1 MRLYLGTHQPAWL
14 ARDLGVPLL
23 VSHRRLAGRRS
34 LPRATGPWAL
44 DSGGFTELSLYG
56 RWRTDARAYVAAVRR
71 YSEEI
76 GQLDWAAGQD
86 WMVESHVRERTGA
99 SLRTHQHRTVA
110 NYLQL
115 RELAPELPFI
125 ATLQGQSVA
134 DYQRCADLYEQHGVD
149 LAALPRIGVGS
160 ICRRQNSGEV
170 EQIVRSLAGRGLRL
184 HTFGAKV
191 LGLARYADAIC
202 SSDSLAWSFRGR
214 HIPGCSPSHR
224 SESNCVHFALAWH
237 TRLLASL
244 PADIGD
250 DHDSP
255 EPRQPV
261 TSLPTT
267 RSVRARGRE
276 PLPHRASAPVRPAT
290 STRRERSTT
299 SDSPLAA
306 AVSRPHLTRSRP

>member
-1 MRLYLGTHQPAWL
+1 MRFYLGTHQPAWL
-14 ARDLGVPLL
+14 SRDLGVPLL

-56 RWRTDARAYVAAVRR
+56 AWRTDARTYVAAVRR
-71 YSEEI
+71 YAEEI

-86 WMVESHVRERTGA
+86 WMVESDVRARTGA

-134 DYQRCADLYEQHGVD
+134 DYQRCADLYERHGVD
-149 LAALPRIGVGS
+149 LAALPRVGVGS
-160 ICRRQNSGEV
+160 ICRRQHSGEV
-170 EQIVRSLAGRGLRL
+170 EQIVHSLAGRGLRL

-191 LGLARYADAIC
+191 LGLARYADAVC
-202 SSDSLAWSFRGR
+202 SSDSLSWSFRGR
-214 HIPGCSPSHR
+214 HVPGCSPSHR
-224 SESNCVHFALAWH
+224 SESNCVYFALAWH

-244 PADIGD
+244 AADTGD
-250 DHDSP
+250 HP
-255 EPRQPV
+255 EPRRPV

-267 RSVRARGRE
+267 KRTRAPGHGPR
-276 PLPHRASAPVRPAT
+276 PHRASAPTRPAT
-290 STRRERSTT
+290 RARRERLSI

-306 AVSRPHLTRSRP
+306 AASRPHPTRSQP

>member
-1 MRLYLGTHQPAWL
+1 MRFYLGTHQPAWL

-56 RWRTDARAYVAAVRR
+56 QWRTDTRTYVAAVRR

-76 GQLDWAAGQD
+76 GHLDWAAGQD
-86 WMVESHVRERTGA
+86 WMVESHVRARTGA
-99 SLRTHQHRTVA
+99 SLLAHQIRTVT

-125 ATLQGQSVA
+125 ATLQGQSVT
-134 DYQRCADLYEQHGVD
+134 DYQRCADLYERQGVD
-149 LAALPRIGVGS
+149 LAALPRVGVGS
-160 ICRRQNSGEV
+160 ICRRQHSGEV

-214 HIPGCSPSHR
+214 HVPGCSPSHR

-237 TRLLASL
+237 TKLLAAL
-244 PADIGD
+244 PADTRDRPDPGRSATC
-250 DHDSP
+250 SP
-255 EPRQPV
+255 A
-261 TSLPTT
+261 T
-267 RSVRARGRE
+267 RSTRAGGRGPR
-276 PLPHRASAPVRPAT
+276 PHRASAPGRPAT
-290 STRRERSTT
+290 RTRRERSTT
-299 SDSPLAA
+299 SISPLAIA
-306 AVSRPHLTRSRP
+306 A

>member
-1 MRLYLGTHQPAWL
+1 
-14 ARDLGVPLL
+14 
-23 VSHRRLAGRRS
+23 
-34 LPRATGPWAL
+34 L

-56 RWRTDARAYVAAVRR
+56 RWQTDARAYVDAVRR

-76 GQLDWAAGQD
+76 GQLDFAASQD
-86 WMVESHVRERTGA
+86 WMVEPRVRARTGA

-125 ATLQGQSVA
+125 ATLQGQSVS
-134 DYQRCADLYEQHGVD
+134 DYHRCADLYERHGVD
-149 LAALPRIGVGS
+149 LAALPRVGVGS
-160 ICRRQNSGEV
+160 ICRRQNSSEV

-191 LGLARYADAIC
+191 LGLARYADAIF

-214 HIPGCSPSHR
+214 HVPGCSPSHR

-244 PADIGD
+244 PATATGD
-250 DHDSP
+250 TDGSP
-255 EPRQPV
+255 EPQRPV
-261 TSLPTT
+261 RSLPTSRCT
-267 RSVRARGRE
+267 RARGGRSR
-276 PLPHRASAPVRPAT
+276 PHRASAPVRPAT
-290 STRRERSTT
+290 RTRRERSTT
-299 SDSPLAA
+299 STAPLATA
-306 AVSRPHLTRSRP
+306 A

>member
-1 MRLYLGTHQPAWL
+1 
-14 ARDLGVPLL
+14 
-23 VSHRRLAGRRS
+23 
-34 LPRATGPWAL
+34 L

-56 RWRTDARAYVAAVRR
+56 RWQTEARAYVAAVRR

-76 GQLDWAAGQD
+76 GHLNWAAGQD
-86 WMVESHVRERTGA
+86 WMVEPHVRARTGA

-125 ATLQGQSVA
+125 ATLQGQSVS
-134 DYQRCADLYEQHGVD
+134 DYHRCADLYERHGVD
-149 LAALPRIGVGS
+149 LATLPRVGVGS
-160 ICRRQNSGEV
+160 ICRRQHSGEV

-214 HIPGCSPSHR
+214 HVPGCSPSHR

-244 PADIGD
+244 SATDTGD
-250 DHDSP
+250 SL
-255 EPRQPV
+255 ELQRPV
-261 TSLPTT
+261 RTFPTT
-267 RSVRARGRE
+267 RCTRARGRGSR
-276 PLPHRASAPVRPAT
+276 PHQASAPIRPAT
-290 STRRERSTT
+290 RTRRERSTT
-299 SDSPLAA
+299 STAALATAALAA
-306 AVSRPHLTRSRP
+306 ARQGSQP